1 MSVAFKRGSTTGSSD
16 LNITIRDTLNNLMDP
31 YRLEYAVYDRTTG
44 LEVLMGSPVNTP
56 VRLSQGQYYA
66 QVVIAADGNVGDW
79 LIRWTVQ
86 DTSVDPVYQTV
97 QEFNVVGDSMIA
109 SFTGDANF
117 DALIHSLRIILRDN
131 NPDRNYKF
139 RPPSSEKF
147 IQGQTQVFGFIWEDE
162 EMVEYLYMAV
172 DDFNS
177 RPPTTGLQMGNL
189 WGSERRWRT
198 TIIIRAAAFAC
209 FAISMNWIADEFSV
223 GKNEK
228 IKVRIKS
235 TGETFT
241 LTIEQLF
248 NIIYGDLIAYY
259 KSATKEAI
267 SSFKYGFMG
276 RIYTKLINKIKI
288 WSGKH
293 DASILRIGGAYDRN
307 ELEVESYNKSED
319 IEWKPIKQVMR
330 HHTDN
335 KKLMNVVTDNSNV
348 TVTEDHSLYSWDT
361 KAEIK
366 TSDLKP
372 GMNLLSKVGLGDI
385 VPKYIKEIKEAPKE
399 PYVYDLSIE
408 GNENF
413 FLDSGIL
420 AHNSYS
426 ISGVS
431 LDIEKSSKYQSMKDE
446 YINEYDKLVEANKA
460 SIKIIKGLRQAR
472 YGVGVSSSLGPLS
485 RPGVQSRRNLLSS
498 SGGGF

>member
-1 MSVAFKRGSTTGSSD
+1 
-16 LNITIRDTLNNLMDP
+16 
-31 YRLEYAVYDRTTG
+31 
-44 LEVLMGSPVNTP
+44 
-56 VRLSQGQYYA
+56 
-66 QVVIAADGNVGDW
+66 
-79 LIRWTVQ
+79 
-86 DTSVDPVYQTV
+86 
-97 QEFNVVGDSMIA
+97 
-109 SFTGDANF
+109 
-117 DALIHSLRIILRDN
+117 
-131 NPDRNYKF
+131 
-139 RPPSSEKF
+139 
-147 IQGQTQVFGFIWEDE
+147 
-162 EMVEYLYMAV
+162 
-172 DDFNS
+172 
-177 RPPTTGLQMGNL
+177 
-189 WGSERRWRT
+189 
-198 TIIIRAAAFAC
+198 
-209 FAISMNWIADEFSV
+209 MNWIADEFSV
-223 GKNEK
+223 GKSEK
-228 IKVRIKS
+228 IKVRIRS

-248 NIIYGDLIAYY
+248 NIIYGDLIQYY
-259 KSATKEAI
+259 KCATKEAI
-267 SSFKYGFMG
+267 NSFKYGFMG
-276 RIYTKLINKIKI
+276 KIYTKLISKIKI

-361 KAEIK
+361 KEEIK

-372 GMNLLSKVGLGDI
+372 GMNLLSKIGHDNI

-399 PYVYDLSIE
+399 PYVYDLAIE

-446 YINEYDKLVEANKA
+446 YIAEYDKLVEANKA